1 VLITPVEI
9 LRQYWGHESFRPLQE
24 EIIRSVLDGKDTLAL
39 LPTGGGKSICFQVPA
54 LCMDGLCIVVSP
66 LIALMKDQVEHL
78 VERQISAFAIY
89 SGMSRREIDIIL
101 DNCIY
106 GKVRFL
112 YLSPERL
119 KTELFLSRLGKMKV
133 GLLAVDEAHCI
144 SQWGYDFR
152 PSYLEIKDFR
162 SHLPGVTTIALTAT
176 ATKKVKED
184 ITQQLGFKDN
194 AIFQKSF
201 SRENLSYS
209 VRMVEDKFK
218 KVLEIFQR
226 VKGTA
231 IVYSRTRR
239 ETKSI
244 AAWLQASGI
253 NADYYHA
260 GLNSATREE
269 KQNNWMSGKVPVIV
283 ATNAFGMGIDKAD
296 VRLVIHMD
304 LPDTLEAYY
313 QEAGRAGRD
322 EKKAYAVIVC
332 GSNDVGQLKNRIESR
347 HPQIDFI
354 RKVYQALANYYQIAA
369 GSENAVSYD
378 FDLDVFSKQYSFNY
392 LQVFNALALLQ
403 NQGFIH
409 LTESFYNPS
418 KIYFTVENQELYK
431 FQVAN
436 QQYDTF
442 IKGILRIYGGE
453 VFSNYTR
460 ILESRLANYLGIS
473 EQECIKIL
481 EKLKVSKIMD
491 YIPKTEKP
499 QVTFLTQRYESSKLP
514 LDKRKLEQGKK
525 VAFEK
530 MQSVIDYVEHQ
541 VRCRTQLLL
550 EYFDEVSYQECRI
563 CDICVDKKHE
573 LSGDNYG
580 KIRTGILEELS
591 KNPLYL
597 DELIYLLNIFP
608 EKEVVETVRK
618 LTENQEISAG
628 ENERLSIEQ

>member
-1 VLITPVEI
+1 MLITPVEI
-9 LRQYWGHESFRPLQE
+9 LRQYWGHNSFRPLQE
-24 EIIRSVLDGKDTLAL
+24 DIIRSVLDGKDTLAL

-66 LIALMKDQVEHL
+66 LIALMKDQVGHL

-89 SGMSRREIDIIL
+89 SGMSSKEIDIIL
-101 DNCIY
+101 DNCVY

-119 KTELFLSRLGKMKV
+119 KTDVFINRLDKMKI
-133 GLLAVDEAHCI
+133 GLIAVDEAHCI

-152 PSYLEIKDFR
+152 PSYLEIKDLR
-162 SHLPGVTTIALTAT
+162 SHLPGVPTIALTAT

-184 ITQQLGFKDN
+184 IVQQLGFTDH
-194 AIFQKSF
+194 AFFQKSF
-201 SRENLSYS
+201 SRANLSYS

-244 AAWLQASGI
+244 ATWLQESGI
-253 NADYYHA
+253 SADYYHA
-260 GLNSATREE
+260 GLSSAKREE
-269 KQNNWMSGKVPVIV
+269 KQNNWMSGKVTVIV
-283 ATNAFGMGIDKAD
+283 ATNAFGMGIDKTD

-322 EKKAYAVIVC
+322 EKKAYAVVVR
-332 GSNDVGQLKNRIESR
+332 GPNDVDQLKKRIENR
-347 HPQIDFI
+347 HPRPDFI

-369 GSENAVSYD
+369 GSENAISYD
-378 FDLDVFSKQYSFNY
+378 FDLDAFSKQYSLNY
-392 LQVFNALALLQ
+392 LQVFNALESLQ
-403 NQGFIH
+403 NQSFIQ

-418 KIYFTVENQELYK
+418 KIYFTIENQELYK

-453 VFSNYTR
+453 VFSIYTR
-460 ILESRLANYLGIS
+460 ISESRLATYLGIS

-481 EKLKVSKIMD
+481 EKLKVSRIMD

-499 QVTFLTQRYESSKLP
+499 QITFVTQRYDSSKLP
-514 LDKRKLEQGKK
+514 LDKRKLEQRKK

-530 MQSVIDYVEHQ
+530 MQSVINYVEHQ
-541 VRCRTQLLL
+541 ARCRTQLLL

-563 CDICVDKKHE
+563 CDICVEKKHDQ
-573 LSGDNYG
+573 SGDNYA

-591 KNPLYL
+591 KNSLYL

-608 EKEVVETVRK
+608 EKEVIETVRK
-618 LTENQEISAG
+618 LTENQEISAV
-628 ENERLSIEQ
+628 ENEKLSIAK

>member
-24 EIIRSVLDGKDTLAL
+24 DIIQSVLDGKDTLAL

-89 SGMSRREIDIIL
+89 SGMSRKEIDIIL

-119 KTELFLSRLGKMKV
+119 KTEVFLSRLGKMKV
-133 GLLAVDEAHCI
+133 SLLAVDEAHCI

-152 PSYLEIKDFR
+152 PSYLEIKAFR

-184 ITQQLGFKDN
+184 ITQQLGFKDSV
-194 AIFQKSF
+194 IFQKSF
-201 SRENLSYS
+201 SRANLSYS
-209 VRMVEDKFK
+209 VRKVEDKFK

-239 ETKSI
+239 ETKAI
-244 AAWLQASGI
+244 ATWLQESGI
-253 NADYYHA
+253 SADYYHA

-332 GSNDVGQLKNRIESR
+332 GSNDVGQLNNRIESR
-347 HPQIDFI
+347 HPDIDFI
-354 RKVYQALANYYQIAA
+354 RKVYQALANYYQIAT

-378 FDLDVFSKQYSFNY
+378 FDLDVFSKQYSLNY
-392 LQVFNALALLQ
+392 LQVFNALTSLQ

-418 KIYFTVENQELYK
+418 KIYFNVENQELYK
-431 FQVAN
+431 FQMAN
-436 QQYDTF
+436 QQYDTY

-460 ILESRLANYLGIS
+460 ISESRLANYLAIS

-481 EKLKVSKIMD
+481 EKLKARKIMD

-499 QVTFLTQRYESSKLP
+499 QITFLTQRYDSSKLP

-580 KIRTGILEELS
+580 KIRTGILGELS
-591 KNPLYL
+591 NNPLYL
-597 DELIYLLNIFP
+597 DELIYLLNKFS

-618 LTENQEISAG
+618 LTESQEISAG
-628 ENERLSIEQ
+628 ENEKLSIAK